1 MVSQHKGEAP
11 RKQQQRRLRVQQ
23 MQRLDLAY
31 ILPHNGQKVILDELV
46 SANSS
51 TDDQR
56 AITLEHDTIRHV
68 SRVKVGLA
76 GSQQDGGLRLVKPQ
90 AYVSLSRESS
100 AGDGENLTQVQ
111 RSLA

>member
-1 MVSQHKGEAP
+1 MVSQHEGEAP

-90 AYVSLSRESS
+90 AYVSRERNILYRSN
-100 AGDGENLTQVQ
+100 G
-111 RSLA
+111 SLA